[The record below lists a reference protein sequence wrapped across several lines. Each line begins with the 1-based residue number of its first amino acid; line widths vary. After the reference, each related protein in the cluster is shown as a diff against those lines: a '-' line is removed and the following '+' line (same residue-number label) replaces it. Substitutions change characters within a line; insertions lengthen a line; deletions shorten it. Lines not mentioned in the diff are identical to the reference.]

1 MGIKIEKI
9 DRTSSKKTDLSS
21 LDKESWLK
29 RDIISFGQ
37 KFGAKTKAYFYTELH
52 ILLGSGISLKQ
63 SLNVIEE
70 GLKKKK
76 EKEIISKLSMEIING
91 ASFSEAMR
99 KQDHFLKYEYFS
111 VKIGEETGTLSKVI
125 KQLAEYFE
133 RRTEYRKNIISA
145 LTYPLI
151 IFSTAVLVIFFML
164 RYVVPMFE
172 EIFRQQQVKLP
183 GITQFI
189 VNVSQ
194 FIQDYSWVMSLSIVV
209 ILFSFYSLN
218 KNNKFKQLQQAFLFK
233 MPGINNLLKVAYT
246 TQFIQAMSILLSA
259 KVPMLNA
266 LYLVKDMIDFYPL
279 EKKLN
284 DITEA
289 IQKGRPLSIAMSDHK
304 DFFKADVIAMV
315 SVAEQTNAT
324 AYIFDKLSHRYNDT
338 LQRRSK
344 TLSTFLEPLI
354 ILIVGMFVGFILVA
368 MYLPMFKL
376 STVIG

>member
-1 MGIKIEKI
+1 MGIKIDNISQSKTKKAKVKSYEK
-9 DRTSSKKTDLSS
+9 
-21 LDKESWLK
+21 ENWLK
-29 RDIISFGQ
+29 RDVISFGK
-37 KFGAKTKAYFYTELH
+37 KFGSKTKAYFYTELH
-52 ILLGSGISLKQ
+52 ILLESGISLKQ

-70 GLKKKK
+70 GLKKKA
-76 EKEIISKLSMEIING
+76 EKDIISKLSEQIITG
-91 ASFSEAMR
+91 ASFSDAM
-99 KQDHFLKYEYFS
+99 KTQHHFLKYEYFS
-111 VKIGEETGTLSKVI
+111 VKIGEETGTISKVI

-133 RRTEYRKNIISA
+133 RKTEYRKNIISA

-151 IFSTAVLVIFFML
+151 ILSTAVIVILFML

-172 EIFRQQQVKLP
+172 EIFKQQQVELP

-194 FIQDYSWVMSLSIVV
+194 FIQNYAWGIIIGFIVLLV
-209 ILFSFYSLN
+209 LFFRLN
-218 KNNKFKQLQQAFLFK
+218 KNDKFKQFQQSILIK
-233 MPGINNLLKVAYT
+233 IPGIKNVLKIAYT

-279 EKKLN
+279 KSKLN
-284 DITEA
+284 DVTQD
-289 IQKGRPLSIAMSDHK
+289 IQKGKSLSQALSKHK

-324 AYIFDKLSHRYNDT
+324 TYIFDKLSHRYNDT
-338 LQRRSK
+338 LQRQSK
-344 TLSTFLEPLI
+344 TLSTFLEPII
-354 ILIVGMFVGFILVA
+354 ILIVGIFVGFILVA

-376 STVIG
+376 STVMG

>member
-1 MGIKIEKI
+1 MGIKIDSISQSKTKKSKVQSSEK
-9 DRTSSKKTDLSS
+9 
-21 LDKESWLK
+21 ENWLK
-29 RDIISFGQ
+29 RDVISFGQ

-52 ILLGSGISLKQ
+52 ILLESGISLKQ

-70 GLKKKK
+70 GLKKKA
-76 EKEIISKLSMEIING
+76 EKDIISKLSEQIITG
-91 ASFSEAMR
+91 ASFSDAM
-99 KQDHFLKYEYFS
+99 KTQDHFLKYEYFS
-111 VKIGEETGTLSKVI
+111 VKIGEETGTLSKVV

-133 RRTEYRKNIISA
+133 RKTEYRKNIISA

-151 IFSTAVLVIFFML
+151 ILSTAILVILFML

-172 EIFRQQQVKLP
+172 EIFKQQQVELP
-183 GITQFI
+183 GITKFI
-189 VNVSQ
+189 VNISQ
-194 FIQDYSWVMSLSIVV
+194 FIQSYAWGIIIGFFVV
-209 ILFSFYSLN
+209 LILFFRLN
-218 KNNKFKQLQQAFLFK
+218 KYDKFKQFQQSILIK
-233 MPGINNLLKVAYT
+233 IPGIKNVLKIAYT

-279 EKKLN
+279 KSKLN
-284 DITEA
+284 DVTQD
-289 IQKGRPLSIAMSDHK
+289 IQKGKSLSQSLSKHK

-338 LQRRSK
+338 LQRQSK
-344 TLSTFLEPLI
+344 TLSTFLEPII
-354 ILIVGMFVGFILVA
+354 ILIVGIFVGFILVA

-376 STVIG
+376 STVMG